1 MAIVLSRRITILSK
15 CIYTSLPFAH
25 SSSQNRVFIT
35 KPLHHFHT
43 SCLNKHLSVEV
54 EICKNGVITRRFMC
68 KSAIDTNPNSSF
80 DPKNSAAKKF
90 ILYSYWQSSCSW
102 RVRFALNLKGL
113 SYEYR
118 AVNLSKGEQFAPE
131 FEKLNPLKYVPVLVD
146 GDVVVSDSY
155 SILLYLEEKYPEKP
169 LLPVDPQLRAINLQA
184 ASIVSSSIQ
193 PLIMLSVLKYIEDK
207 VGRQAQLSFA
217 QSILDKGFLALERLL
232 RDISGRYA
240 TGDEVYLA
248 DVFLA
253 PQIYIGKARFNMDIS
268 KYPVL
273 SKIHKSCEA
282 LPAFQASLPER
293 QPDAQSR

>member
-80 DPKNSAAKKF
+80 DPKKLETSNVYL
-90 ILYSYWQSSCSW
+90 IVYLLDHGVCI
-102 RVRFALNLKGL
+102 GL

-217 QSILDKGFLALERLL
+217 QSSLDKGFLALERLL

-268 KYPVL
+268 KYPIL